1 MIAMRKNI
9 LKVNSFWKWAFFIL
23 LLVNIVVFGY
33 IFNLFF
39 GSRTSTEADI
49 SSNRLNK
56 IETVK
61 QEEQIEATI
70 SLNGQELQLLLQTIL
85 EMEADQQQVPNILI
99 TDSIILTGEIE
110 LLGFPL
116 EYFIEA
122 EPFTTNN
129 GNLQLKVAKVN
140 MGSLSLPIEQS
151 LEIIQGFFNPSI
163 PVEVNASEHF
173 LVILLS
179 DIKTD
184 YFEGIELKKI
194 DKEKQ
199 EYTFNIS
206 IASKNLLQ

>member
-1 MIAMRKNI
+1 MIAMKKNI
-9 LKVNSFWKWAFFIL
+9 PKKDSFWKWAFFIL
-23 LLVNIVVFGY
+23 LLVNIIIFGY

-39 GSRTSTEADI
+39 EFKVSTGADI
-49 SSNRLNK
+49 SSNRSSKL
-56 IETVK
+56 ETVK
-61 QEEQIEATI
+61 QEDQIEAAI

-85 EMEADQQQVPNILI
+85 EMETNQQQIPTILI
-99 TDSIILTGEIE
+99 TDSVILTGELE
-110 LLGFPL
+110 LLGLPL

-122 EPFTTNN
+122 EPFTTNS
-129 GNLQLKVAKVN
+129 GDLQLKVTKVN
-140 MGSLSLPIEQS
+140 IGALSLPIEQS

-163 PVEVNASEHF
+163 PVEVNAREHF

-179 DIKTD
+179 DIETD
-184 YFEGIELKKI
+184 YFEGIKLEKI